1 MKKCIITIGR
11 QCGSGGHT
19 IGKKVAE
26 CLEVPFYD
34 KKLVEIVAERS
45 GLSAETV
52 KREGEY
58 SSTSSLFT
66 SVSSRGYSAYNSS
79 QKHSMVLPDQINAYQ
94 TELIKELADKG
105 SCVIVGR
112 CADYILQGCKDCFHA
127 FITGELLDRAARVI
141 EEHGIS
147 ADSAKSHVKDRDRKR
162 SSYYKHIT
170 DQVWGMATNYDLCLN
185 SSKLGI
191 DRCVDLI
198 LASVGTGIS
207 HKDCGP

>member
-26 CLEVPFYD
+26 RLEVPFYD

-66 SVSSRGYSAYNSS
+66 SVSSRGYSAYNAS
-79 QKHSMVLPDQINAYQ
+79 QKHKPGQ
-94 TELIKELADKG
+94 G
-105 SCVIVGR
+105 STLVCLSIMHGGVIS
-112 CADYILQGCKDCFHA
+112 FHK
-127 FITGELLDRAARVI
+127 VI
-141 EEHGIS
+141 
-147 ADSAKSHVKDRDRKR
+147 
-162 SSYYKHIT
+162 
-170 DQVWGMATNYDLCLN
+170 
-185 SSKLGI
+185 
-191 DRCVDLI
+191 
-198 LASVGTGIS
+198 
-207 HKDCGP
+207 